1 MPCCIQPILNIK
13 LETMTDKSST
23 VKQRDL
29 APHIQPLTKSDA
41 AVDKTQ
47 EARIKRP
54 IKTRKINLKTF
65 YKLDDAKKWK
75 ELNSLINAG
84 QGPLRLWKD
93 EVNGKRVIYLRPRTW
108 RQYLYETL
116 FLFPDEQEARCDKVR
131 AAIQMH
137 IRPYL
142 DAQTTTTVVIPT
154 SNEKRTSPLP
164 NAERVAIV
172 DRLDCRVYTDR
183 IERSSFYGNKPSHVL
198 DKRKGDNIFCQDV
211 RKTYAGMTTVPKGLS
226 IAKMAPFKVT
236 ADVRIL
242 TKTTHVLA
250 DKLLT
255 PGENSSP
262 PDEWTC
268 LEKKKRTNE
277 DALQNYYK
285 GMLEAYGQHKRTI
298 VLEVGGD
305 SDTHW
310 RSAYDAANQ
319 WLAVQPADDKP
330 SIMLVPLYRIDD
342 FLPSKHSKAHNQG
355 WSALMA
361 EKLEMKDVKI
371 SNQVSG
377 PPTSSISS
385 NASGSVYKQK
395 HQYESFGIIHER
407 NSDNDNDNIVN

>member
-1 MPCCIQPILNIK
+1 
-13 LETMTDKSST
+13 
-23 VKQRDL
+23 
-29 APHIQPLTKSDA
+29 
-41 AVDKTQ
+41 
-47 EARIKRP
+47 
-54 IKTRKINLKTF
+54 
-65 YKLDDAKKWK
+65 
-75 ELNSLINAG
+75 
-84 QGPLRLWKD
+84 
-93 EVNGKRVIYLRPRTW
+93 
-108 RQYLYETL
+108 
-116 FLFPDEQEARCDKVR
+116 VR
-131 AAIQMH
+131 AAIQVY

-154 SNEKRTSPLP
+154 SNEKRTSPLL

-183 IERSSFYGNKPSHVL
+183 IERSSFYGNKPSRVL
-198 DKRKGDNIFCQDV
+198 DKRKGDNIFCQDM

-226 IAKMAPFKVT
+226 IARIAPFKVT

-262 PDEWTC
+262 SGQWTC
-268 LEKKKRTNE
+268 SEKEERTNE
-277 DALQNYYK
+277 DALQDYYK
-285 GMLEAYGQHKRTI
+285 GMLKAYGQHKRTI

-305 SDTHW
+305 SDSHW

-319 WLAVQPADDKP
+319 WLATQPANAKP

-361 EKLEMKDVKI
+361 EKLQMKDVKVP
-371 SNQVSG
+371 NQVSG
-377 PPTSSISS
+377 PPASSITSD
-385 NASGSVYKQK
+385 ASGSVYKQK
-395 HQYESFGIIHER
+395 HRYESFGVIREWK
-407 NSDNDNDNIVN
+407 SDNDNDYDNYNIVN